1 MGCHIRKT
9 FIEENGL
16 LLLMSAHSTIVDSA
30 QRQHVPLPSEGV
42 RRVILICPDLHEVG
56 GIGMVS
62 RLALR
67 ALQSYTA
74 TTGCSGEVWSYGE
87 PAPVDSIPAAPDWQ
101 VRYANGRKARATLWG
116 LKAGLSD
123 ARHTLVVV
131 MHLHLAPL
139 AVPLVKRGAHL
150 AVFLHGIE
158 AWVPLGGLRTRA
170 LEHSVL
176 VLANSHHTIQRFKK
190 ANPGFTDT
198 AIRICPLGVP
208 ESAFE
213 ATHPPVSRPFAL
225 IVGRLSSRERY
236 KGHDTL
242 LQLWREATKVC
253 PAGRLVVVGDGD
265 DRARLEKRA
274 KELAVANAVRF
285 LGRVTGE
292 ELESLYRDCDFF
304 VMPSSEEGFGL
315 VFLEAM
321 RASRACIAGKG
332 AAEEVVEHGTT
343 GLVVPS
349 HDRTALLAAI
359 TRLFRDPE
367 LCERMGR
374 AGRERYLAHF
384 TQTHFEQRLLTA
396 LDLQVPLETR

>member
-1 MGCHIRKT
+1 MGCCVRET
-9 FIEENGL
+9 FIEESGL
-16 LLLMSAHSTIVDSA
+16 LLLMSAPLTTAESA
-30 QRQHVPLPSEGV
+30 QMQPSPPPPGPV
-42 RRVILICPDLHEVG
+42 RRVILLCPDLHEMG

-67 ALQSYTA
+67 ALQSYSA
-74 TTGCSGEVWSYGE
+74 ATGCHGEVWSYGE
-87 PAPVDSIPAAPDWQ
+87 PAPGDSIPQAPNWQ
-101 VRYANGRKARATLWG
+101 VRYAHGRRAKATLWG
-116 LKAGLSD
+116 LMAGLGD
-123 ARHTLVVV
+123 ARHTLAVV

-170 LEHSVL
+170 LEHSGF

-190 ANPGFTDT
+190 ANPGFADT
-198 AIRICPLGVP
+198 AIRLCLLGVP

-213 ATHPPVSRPFAL
+213 ATHPVVSQPFAL
-225 IVGRLSSRERY
+225 IVGRLSSQERY

-242 LQLWREATKVC
+242 LQLWREAMKVC
-253 PAGRLVVVGDGD
+253 PAGRLVIVGDGD

-274 KELAVANAVRF
+274 KELAVADAVSF
-285 LGRVTGE
+285 LGKVTGE
-292 ELESLYRDCDFF
+292 QLESLYRDCSFF

-321 RASRACIAGKG
+321 RAGKACIAGKG
-332 AAEEVVEHGTT
+332 AAEEVVEQGAT
-343 GLVVPS
+343 GVVVPS

-359 TRLFRDPE
+359 TRLFRDAE
-367 LCERMGR
+367 LCEQMGH
-374 AGRERYLAHF
+374 AGRERYRAHF
-384 TQTHFEQRLLTA
+384 TQAHFEQRLLAA
-396 LDLQVPLETR
+396 LNLQAPTETR

>member
-1 MGCHIRKT
+1 MSIPPT
-9 FIEENGL
+9 TAD
-16 LLLMSAHSTIVDSA
+16 SAHV
-30 QRQHVPLPSEGV
+30 QPFHLPPGQV
-42 RRVILICPDLHEVG
+42 HRVILVCPDLHEVG
-56 GIGMVS
+56 GIGVVS

-67 ALQSYTA
+67 ALQSYSA
-74 TTGCSGEVWSYGE
+74 ATGCHGEVWSYGE
-87 PAPVDSIPAAPDWQ
+87 SVPDDSIPQVPNWQ
-101 VRYANGRKARATLWG
+101 VRHAHGRKTQAALWG
-116 LKAGLSD
+116 LKAGLGD

-170 LEHSVL
+170 LEHSGL
-176 VLANSHHTIQRFKK
+176 VLANSHHTIERFKK
-190 ANPGFTDT
+190 ANPGFADT
-198 AIRICPLGVP
+198 AIRMCPLGVP
-208 ESAFE
+208 ESAFK
-213 ATHPPVSRPFAL
+213 ATHPPVGQPFAL
-225 IVGRLSSRERY
+225 IVGRLSSQERY

-253 PAGRLVVVGDGD
+253 PAGRLVIVGDCD
-265 DRARLEKRA
+265 DRARLENRA
-274 KELAVANAVRF
+274 KELEVADAVSF
-285 LGRVTGE
+285 LGKVTGDK
-292 ELESLYRDCDFF
+292 LESLYRDCNFF

-332 AAEEVVEHGTT
+332 AAEEVVKHGVT

-359 TRLFRDPE
+359 TQLFRDPE
-367 LCERMGR
+367 LREQMGH

-384 TQTHFEQRLLTA
+384 TQAHFEQRLLTA
-396 LDLQVPLETR
+396 LELQAPKETQ

>member
-1 MGCHIRKT
+1 MDSRVRET
-9 FIEENGL
+9 FIKERGL
-16 LLLMSAHSTIVDSA
+16 LLPMSAPLATTDSA
-30 QRQHVPLPSEGV
+30 QAQSSAPPPEQV
-42 RRVILICPDLHEVG
+42 RRVILVCPDLHEVG

-62 RLALR
+62 RLSLR
-67 ALQSYTA
+67 ALQSYSA
-74 TTGCSGEVWSYGE
+74 ATGCHGEVWSYSK
-87 PAPVDSIPAAPDWQ
+87 PAPDDSIPQTPNWQ
-101 VRYANGRKARATLWG
+101 VRYAHGRKTRATLWG
-116 LKAGLSD
+116 LKAGLGD

-176 VLANSHHTIQRFKK
+176 VLANSRHTIQRFKK
-190 ANPGFTDT
+190 ANPGFADT

-213 ATHPPVSRPFAL
+213 ATHPPASQPFAL
-225 IVGRLSSRERY
+225 IVGRLSSQERY

-253 PAGRLVVVGDGD
+253 PAGRLVIVGDGD
-265 DRARLEKRA
+265 DRARLENRA
-274 KELAVANAVRF
+274 KELEVANAVSF
-285 LGRVTGE
+285 LGKVTGE
-292 ELESLYRDCDFF
+292 KLESLYRDCDFF

-332 AAEEVVEHGTT
+332 AADEVVEHGAT
-343 GLVVPS
+343 GMVVPS

-367 LCERMGR
+367 LCERMGH

-384 TQTHFEQRLLTA
+384 TQAHFERRLLAA
-396 LDLQVPLETR
+396 LDLQAPMETR